1 MTHNQ
6 KKKTLGLP
14 GMAILLALTVIITV
28 IVTLAAARIW
38 LFQPDVSP
46 VVLDTREEAR
56 LEDKL
61 KILEEASRPGEYS
74 ESPEDRVLY
83 LTQRELNA
91 IVARDPALAGR
102 LFFHL
107 SDAKISA
114 TLLVDIPED
123 MPVFAGR
130 RVEVATGLEVEYAH
144 GRLSLIVE
152 GISLMGVPLPSA
164 WLGGLKGRDLL
175 ELEGPGGD
183 LARLLGQGVQDLQV
197 KDGRLR
203 IELAE

>member
-1 MTHNQ
+1 MTHKQ
-6 KKKTLGLP
+6 KTKTLGLP
-14 GMAILLALTVIITV
+14 GITILLTLTVIITV
-28 IVTLAAARIW
+28 IVTLAVARIW

-83 LTQRELNA
+83 LTERELNA
-91 IVARDPALAGR
+91 IVARDPALADR
-102 LFFHL
+102 LAFHL
-107 SDAKISA
+107 SEAKISA

-130 RVEVATGLEVEYAH
+130 RVEVATGLQTSYAD
-144 GRLSLIVE
+144 GRPSIIVE
-152 GISLMGVPLPSA
+152 GVSLMGVPLPSA

-183 LARLLGQGVQDLQV
+183 FARLFGQGVGDLRV
-197 KDGRLR
+197 EEGRLR

>member
-1 MTHNQ
+1 MTYNQ
-6 KKKTLGLP
+6 KKKLLSLP
-14 GMAILLALTVIITV
+14 GMAVLLALTVIITV
-28 IVTLAAARIW
+28 LITLAAARIW
-38 LFQPDVSP
+38 IFEPDVDP
-46 VVLDTREEAR
+46 VVLDSREQAQ

-61 KILEEASRPGEYS
+61 KALQKSSGPEKYS
-74 ESPEDRVLY
+74 ESQEDRVLY

-91 IVARDPALAGR
+91 IIARDPALAER

-107 SDAKISA
+107 SEAKISA

-130 RVEVATGLEVEYAH
+130 RVEVTAGLQANYAD
-144 GRLSLIVE
+144 GRPLLVVE
-152 GISLMGVPLPSA
+152 GISLMGVPVPSA
-164 WLGGLKGRDLL
+164 WMGGLKGKNLL

-183 LARLLGQGVQDLQV
+183 FARLFGQGVKDLRV
-197 KDGRLR
+197 EEGRLR

>member
-1 MTHNQ
+1 MTYNQ
-6 KKKTLGLP
+6 KKKLLSLP
-14 GMAILLALTVIITV
+14 GMAVLLALTVIITV
-28 IVTLAAARIW
+28 LITLAAARTWI
-38 LFQPDVSP
+38 FEPDVDP
-46 VVLDTREEAR
+46 VVLDSREQAQ

-61 KILEEASRPGEYS
+61 KALQKSSGPEKYS
-74 ESPEDRVLY
+74 ESQEDRVLY

-91 IVARDPALAGR
+91 IIARDPALAER

-107 SDAKISA
+107 SEAKISA

-130 RVEVATGLEVEYAH
+130 RVEVTAGLQANYAD
-144 GRLSLIVE
+144 GRPLLVVE
-152 GISLMGVPLPSA
+152 GISLMGVPVPSA
-164 WLGGLKGRDLL
+164 WMGGLKGKNLL

-183 LARLLGQGVQDLQV
+183 FARLFGQGVKDLRV
-197 KDGRLR
+197 EEGRLR